1 MSSFKKNCNSVS
13 RRNINNHEYPS
24 HTIFCKQ
31 TLGFLVYVTKVLM
44 LGKLIAVAYSL
55 HIHIETSSL
64 LEGFVNKNRC
74 ISVRLVSEEDFYP
87 QFNFEHFDNSIKVSY
102 DQNISLF
109 FFSCEKWIPCVYFT
123 ARRSTLQY

>member
-1 MSSFKKNCNSVS
+1 M
-13 RRNINNHEYPS
+13 NIPPRQF
-24 HTIFCKQ
+24 FCKQ

-44 LGKLIAVAYSL
+44 RGKLIAVAYSL

-64 LEGFVNKNRC
+64 LEVFVNKNRC

-109 FFSCEKWIPCVYFT
+109 FFHVKNGSHVFT
-123 ARRSTLQY
+123 SQPGEVHCSIKNAYTSEITFLH

>member
-1 MSSFKKNCNSVS
+1 M
-13 RRNINNHEYPS
+13 NIPPRQF
-24 HTIFCKQ
+24 FCKQ

-64 LEGFVNKNRC
+64 LEVFVNKNRC

-87 QFNFEHFDNSIKVSY
+87 QFNFEHFDNSHKSF
-102 DQNISLF
+102 L
-109 FFSCEKWIPCVYFT
+109 
-123 ARRSTLQY
+123 